1 MAEKDKALLMK
12 RIDGTLRTRMFANLL
27 EEAEAEIQDH
37 LTKFDITHIS
47 DGEAE
52 TEDLLTYYLDAKRAS
67 GKSEQ
72 TIINYHLQISKF
84 MEYAGVKTNDVTKE
98 HVLNYFSHEQA
109 RGLQDSSIR
118 NIRSILLSYFN
129 WLEREKLI
137 RDNPMIHVDQIKC
150 EKKERPALSA
160 VDMDR
165 LKRNCKRVRDIA
177 IINFLFATGCR
188 IGEVVRLNR
197 RDINFADGEVIVYGK
212 GRKERTVFLDSVSL
226 VTLKEY
232 LATRTDDNEALFIG
246 QRGKRLDANAV
257 RYILNT
263 LSKKSNVD
271 HVYPHRFRRT
281 TITYLLDHGMGI
293 EQVAL
298 LVGHEKVD
306 TTMKYFAANK
316 SRIKMSYRMMM
327 D

>member
-12 RIDGTLRTRMFANLL
+12 KLNGTLRTRMFANLL
-27 EEAEAEIQDH
+27 EEAETEIQDH
-37 LTKFDITHIS
+37 LDEFDISHIG
-47 DGEAE
+47 DDNVE
-52 TEDLLTYYLDAKRAS
+52 TEDLLNAYLDAKRAS
-67 GKSEQ
+67 GKSEK
-72 TIINYHLQISKF
+72 TILNYHLQISKF
-84 MEYAGVKTNDVTKE
+84 MEFACVKTRDVRKE
-98 HVLNYFSHEQA
+98 HILEYFSHEQA

-118 NIRSILLSYFN
+118 NIRSVLVAYFN

-137 RDNPMIHVDQIKC
+137 RDNPAIHIDPIKC
-150 EKKERPALSA
+150 EKKERPALSS

-212 GRKERTVFLDSVSL
+212 GKKERTVFLDSIAI

-232 LATRTDDNEALFIG
+232 LVTRTDDNEALFIG
-246 QRGKRLDANAV
+246 QRGERFSADGV
-257 RYILNT
+257 RYILRT
-263 LSKKSNVD
+263 LSRESNVD

-298 LVGHEKVD
+298 LAGHEKVD

-316 SRIKMSYRMMM
+316 SRIKMSYRMYM